1 MMKAYIFRTITTMK
15 KYNAKHWWIDGN
27 IITEKVIAAET
38 LTAALEEYKERVEND
53 HYINISR
60 NALKTKRPMF
70 VDLKAGGAKQVGY
83 VITGQA
89 DFETEN
95 YRWRKQ
101 YVDLWVEVITTT
113 DTDF

>member
-1 MMKAYIFRTITTMK
+1 MKTYIFRTITTMK
-15 KYNAKHWWIDGN
+15 EYNAKHWWIDGN
-27 IITEKVIAAET
+27 IVTEKTIAAET
-38 LTAALEEYKERVEND
+38 LTAALEEYRERVEND
-53 HYINISR
+53 HYISISR
-60 NALKTKRPMF
+60 NALKTKRPMY
-70 VDLKAGGAKQVGY
+70 VDLKAGGSKQVGY

-95 YRWRKQ
+95 YRWCKQ

>member
-1 MMKAYIFRTITTMK
+1 MKTYIFRTITTMK
-15 KYNAKHWWIDGN
+15 EYNAKHWWIDGN
-27 IITEKVIAAET
+27 IITEKTIPAESVE
-38 LTAALEEYKERVEND
+38 AALEEYRELVEYDNC
-53 HYINISR
+53 ISISR
-60 NALKTKRPMF
+60 NALKTKRPMY
-70 VDLKAGGAKQVGY
+70 VDLKAGGSKQVGY